1 MLNDQELQQFIFK
14 EVIQLVAMLG
24 IDHVLFLGFQL
35 VVEGKLG
42 GRRRDSILQT
52 GAYQN
57 LRFDH
62 LGEVDGIHVEKL
74 PEDFGFPLVEGIVP
88 TEEEPKPCIGILIEV
103 FLPNPFIVAQ
113 HGVVGRALPELG
125 IHGGTGNGQS
135 ASLSVAADIQLF
147 RVCLAEHHNWFSE
160 HVLENN
166 NDVEEKQL
174 GFVT

>member
-1 MLNDQELQQFIFK
+1 MLNDQELQQFVFK

-57 LRFDH
+57 LCIDH
-62 LGEVDGIHVEKL
+62 WGEVDGVHVGKL

-88 TEEEPKPCIGILIEV
+88 TEEEPKPCISILVEV
-103 FLPNPFIVAQ
+103 FVPDPFIVAQ
-113 HGVVGRALPELG
+113 HGIVGRALSELG
-125 IHGGTGNGQS
+125 IRGGTGNGQS
-135 ASLSVAADIQLF
+135 ACKGSTFKGPFHVP
-147 RVCLAEHHNWFSE
+147 RCLILVDQMMTE
-160 HVLENN
+160 VLGE
-166 NDVEEKQL
+166 
-174 GFVT
+174 